1 MYYNVRQPLL
11 RSRTGL
17 RHKVRSQ
24 SGVSKLLKSR
34 AITITKWGNR
44 YYKIEQVLQNRAN
57 LLKGGA
63 CITSCGNYYKLGQI
77 RLHINSHRK
86 AQTRSVEAN
95 DSNSNTVE
103 PPFQIPSIVP
113 IHLQQLVSFYKL
125 FYPKCKYIFEDFILK
140 FKVF

>member
-34 AITITKWGNR
+34 TITITKWGNR